1 MRQTRASTKKA
12 AEAKKADSK
21 EATTSSPAPVLRRLT
36 RRNPSISR
44 PPQRSTGGKEKKK
57 DTKKGR

>member
-1 MRQTRASTKKA
+1 MRQTRASKKKA

-21 EATTSSPAPVLRRLT
+21 EATTSSPAPVLRQST
-36 RRNPSISR
+36 QNPSISR

-57 DTKKGR
+57 DVKKGR